1 MKITKKYSK
10 ILNTTIDVCSYESA
24 YADVVCGDVTQGEHW
39 ATIYVINSKVEGKGH
54 ATTLCEH
61 IKAHYEAL
69 GKTVGSSVAL
79 NDRMRYILRKTGI
92 KEYNVF

>member
-1 MKITKKYSK
+1 MKIEQKYSK
-10 ILNTTIDVCSYESA
+10 LLNTTIDVCSYESA
-24 YADVVCGDVTQGEHW
+24 YADVVCGPDW
-39 ATIYVINSKVEGKGH
+39 ATIYIIHSRVEGKCH
-54 ATTLCEH
+54 ATELCKR

-69 GKTVGSSVAL
+69 GKTVGCSIAL